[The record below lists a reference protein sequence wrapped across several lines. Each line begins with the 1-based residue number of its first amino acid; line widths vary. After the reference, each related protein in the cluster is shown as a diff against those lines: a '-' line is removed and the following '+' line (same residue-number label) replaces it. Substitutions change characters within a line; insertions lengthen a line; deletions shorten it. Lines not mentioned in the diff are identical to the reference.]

1 MPVSPDH
8 GARLTRGV
16 VDQVVQAELV
26 MLRRVRR
33 ALEAGIDA
41 PEWVTVKLA
50 ELQTVRARLLRDLAG
65 LDQQLAAGIESAVQ
79 QAYITGQALAVGD
92 LDDARVRP
100 ALPAGQFA
108 AVQTIAGDVI
118 AAIDGV
124 RPVALRAV
132 TDAYQQAVAEASST
146 VLLGA
151 QTRVEAAQ
159 QALDRL
165 LGDGI
170 TGFRDSAGRNWT
182 LESYV
187 EMATRTGTGQAAI
200 QGHTDTLAASGH
212 DLVYVIPGPR
222 PCTGPD
228 GCDQWAGKVLS
239 ISGGTAEI
247 VADGRRITV
256 TPMAEARA
264 TGHLF
269 GPNCRC
275 STGAYFPGVTTP
287 NVERPDPAGYEAG
300 QQQRYLE
307 RGVRRWKRRAELA
320 LTPEAKRAA
329 NAKVREWQARVREH
343 VDTHDLKRLSRREQ
357 IGRAR

>member
-8 GARLTRGV
+8 GARLTRGL
-16 VDQVVQAELV
+16 VDQVVAAELV
-26 MLRRVRR
+26 MLRRVRT
-33 ALEAGIDA
+33 ALKRGIDA
-41 PEWVTVKLA
+41 PEWVTIKLA
-50 ELQTVRARLLRDLAG
+50 ELQTVRARLLRDLAD
-65 LDQQLAAGIESAVQ
+65 LDVALAAGIEDAVR
-79 QAYITGQALAVGD
+79 QAYTVGQAAAIGD
-92 LDDARVRP
+92 LDDARIRP

-108 AVQTIAGDVI
+108 AVQTIAADVI
-118 AAIDGV
+118 ATTQGLA
-124 RPVALRAV
+124 PAALRAV

-200 QGHTDTLAASGH
+200 QGHTDTLQASGH

-222 PCTGPD
+222 PCPD
-228 GCDQWAGKVLS
+228 CDVWSGEVLS
-239 ISGGTAEI
+239 ISGGTTEV
-247 VADGRRITV
+247 VASGGRVTV
-256 TPMAEARA
+256 TPMSDARA

-275 STGAYFPGVTTP
+275 STGAYFPGVTVPST
-287 NVERPDPAGYEAG
+287 ERPDRAGYEAG
-300 QQQRYLE
+300 QEQRYLE
-307 RGVRRWKRRAELA
+307 RGVRKWKRRQELA

-329 NAKVREWQARVREH
+329 GAKVREWQARVREH
-343 VDTHDLKRLSRREQ
+343 VDAHDLKRLPRREQ
-357 IGRAR
+357 INRAR